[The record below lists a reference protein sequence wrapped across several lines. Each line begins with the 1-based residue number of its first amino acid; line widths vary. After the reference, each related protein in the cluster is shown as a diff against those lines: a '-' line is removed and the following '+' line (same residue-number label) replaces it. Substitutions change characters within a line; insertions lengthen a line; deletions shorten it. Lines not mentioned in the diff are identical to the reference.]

1 MVAIARIF
9 FVTLLGVSA
18 ANAAQ
23 ITGPCP
29 SGQQLISNNKCCP
42 GYSIINQDDTVCC
55 VTDTDNSCKG
65 IGLCGNGSI
74 GGSCEAQVS
83 INDPDYDQKV
93 KNAQSGTADSQSSS
107 SSSSSASTSPTASSA
122 PSSTSS
128 DSAATGSSTDS
139 GSSTSSSP
147 SKNGATA
154 TNNAMLGM
162 VVALA
167 AVPVVFYGF

>member
-1 MVAIARIF
+1 MVAVARILF
-9 FVTLLGVSA
+9 ATLLGISA

-42 GYSIINQDDTVCC
+42 GYSIVDKDDTVCC
-55 VTDTDNSCKG
+55 VTDTDNSCAG
-65 IGLCGNGSI
+65 IGLCGNGSV
-74 GGSCEAQVS
+74 GGSCKAKVS

-107 SSSSSASTSPTASSA
+107 SSSSASASPTASSA
-122 PSSTSS
+122 PSSTGS

-139 GSSTSSSP
+139 DSSTSSSP
-147 SKNGATA
+147 AKNAATTA
-154 TNNAMLGM
+154 NNAMLGM
-162 VVALA
+162 VVGLA
-167 AVPVVFYGF
+167 AVSAIFYGL